1 MESYTDRRAS
11 WLESFYDLIVAIVV
25 LQLSINLS
33 HDVSVNGFFKFVALF
48 IPVFWAWIGVT
59 FYATRFGTDDV
70 IHRFLMLLQIGAFAF
85 MAVNIPDGLG
95 SNSGWFAFSYAAS
108 RAILIVEYL
117 RAGRHVPAARKLT
130 DSLFHWIFDF
140 DSNMVCICIRTSTTK
155 IHSMDYWLSR

>member
-59 FYATRFGTDDV
+59 FYATRFWD
-70 IHRFLMLLQIGAFAF
+70 
-85 MAVNIPDGLG
+85 
-95 SNSGWFAFSYAAS
+95 
-108 RAILIVEYL
+108 
-117 RAGRHVPAARKLT
+117 
-130 DSLFHWIFDF
+130 
-140 DSNMVCICIRTSTTK
+140 
-155 IHSMDYWLSR
+155 

>member
-1 MESYTDRRAS
+1 
-11 WLESFYDLIVAIVV
+11 
-25 LQLSINLS
+25 LSINLS
-33 HDVSVNGFFKFVALF
+33 HDVSINGFFKFVGLF

-70 IHRFLMLLQIGAFAF
+70 IHRFLMLLQIGPFAF

-95 SNSGWFAFSYAAS
+95 SNSGWFALSYAAS

-130 DSLFHWIFDF
+130 ALYSI
-140 DSNMVCICIRTSTTK
+140 
-155 IHSMDYWLSR
+155 